1 MAPKRLAKSGLI
13 AFAPIYCRAVLGSG
27 RVVIAAILAAPL
39 AASIATSLAA
49 SLAASSASA
58 DPAVSQNVPLP
69 VPAPLPKTGTAPP
82 PGAAAARPASDKPA
96 SDKAAADKAASDKG
110 ATDKAAADKAASDKA
125 ATETRQA
132 PGLFP
137 FSALFGNKSS
147 TAPAAPEPPSPFDA
161 KQRALLDRISN
172 YLSSVQTMVGKF
184 VQVGPDGGR
193 TEGTFYMQ
201 KPGRVRFEYNPPSP
215 IDIISDGSSV
225 VVRDRKL
232 ATQDLY
238 PLSQTPLRYLLA
250 ERINLLRDTDV
261 VSVNADDSFATVVI
275 EQKQLLVGTDRL
287 MIMFDAKDLTLKQWT
302 VTDPQGF
309 DTTVAVYNLDSTK
322 KPDPNL
328 FVINYQREQTG
339 VQ

>member
-1 MAPKRLAKSGLI
+1 MAPKRPARCGLFAI
-13 AFAPIYCRAVLGSG
+13 APIVRRTVLRLCCSFGLAIAGAIAVVL
-27 RVVIAAILAAPL
+27 VAP
-39 AASIATSLAA
+39 SR
-49 SLAASSASA
+49 ASA
-58 DPAVSQNVPLP
+58 DPAVTENVPLP
-69 VPAPLPKTGTAPP
+69 VPAPLPKTGSAAP
-82 PGAAAARPASDKPA
+82 AAAKPANDKAANDKAANDKPA
-96 SDKAAADKAASDKG
+96 A
-110 ATDKAAADKAASDKA
+110 
-125 ATETRQA
+125 ETRQA

-137 FSALFGNKSS
+137 FSALFGNNSS
-147 TAPAAPEPPSPFDA
+147 TASPAPSAAPGAPEPASPFDA
-161 KQRALLDRISN
+161 KQRALLERISN
-172 YLSSVQTMVGKF
+172 YLSSVQAMTGKF

-201 KPGRVRFEYNPPSP
+201 KPGRVRFQYNPPSP

-250 ERINLLRDTDV
+250 DRINLLRDTDV
-261 VSVNADDSFATVVI
+261 VSVSADDSFATVVI
-275 EQKQLLVGTDRL
+275 EQKQLFVGTNRL

>member
-1 MAPKRLAKSGLI
+1 MAPQRPARSDLI
-13 AFAPIYCRAVLGSG
+13 AIAPAARHAV
-27 RVVIAAILAAPL
+27 VVCATAIVAIGMALLVVSPILA
-39 AASIATSLAA
+39 
-49 SLAASSASA
+49 
-58 DPAVSQNVPLP
+58 DPVVSEKVPLP
-69 VPAPLPKTGTAPP
+69 VPAPLPKTGSAPP
-82 PGAAAARPASDKPA
+82 PASAPKTGNAPPAAPAKSSAESRPA
-96 SDKAAADKAASDKG
+96 
-110 ATDKAAADKAASDKA
+110 
-125 ATETRQA
+125 ETRPA
-132 PGLFP
+132 ESRPAETRPSLFP
-137 FSALFGNKSS
+137 FSALFGNNSS
-147 TAPAAPEPPSPFDA
+147 TASTPPKAPEPPSPFDT
-161 KQRALLDRISN
+161 KQRALLDRISG
-172 YLSSVQTMVGKF
+172 YLSSVQSMVGKF

-193 TEGTFYMQ
+193 TEGTFYLQ
-201 KPGRVRFEYNPPSP
+201 KPGRVRFQYNPPSP

-250 ERINLLRDTDV
+250 ERIDLLRDTDV
-261 VSVNADDSFATVVI
+261 VSVTADDSFATVVI
-275 EQKQLLVGTDRL
+275 EQKQLFVGTDRL

-309 DTTVAVYNLDSTK
+309 DTTVAVYNLDSSK